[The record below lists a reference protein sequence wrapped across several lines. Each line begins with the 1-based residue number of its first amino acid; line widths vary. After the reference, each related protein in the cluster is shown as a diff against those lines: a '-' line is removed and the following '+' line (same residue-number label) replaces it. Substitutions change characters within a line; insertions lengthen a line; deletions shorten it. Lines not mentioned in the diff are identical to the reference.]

1 MCLLIICL
9 SSLERCLFRSSVHFL
24 SEFFFFILS
33 CMSCLYVLNVNPL
46 SVASF
51 GNILFHS
58 VGLFSHFVDGFF
70 CCAKAF
76 KFDKVSLVYFCLYFF
91 CLGKPI

>member
-1 MCLLIICL
+1 MCLLVLCL

-24 SEFFFFILS
+24 SKFF
-33 CMSCLYVLNVNPL
+33 LYIKLYELFV
-46 SVASF
+46 VASS

-58 VGLFSHFVDGFF
+58 VGLFFHFVDGFL